1 MRRWFLA
8 LALAPALS
16 WAEPQSVYIEDLT
29 WLEVREAI
37 EQGKTTAIYY
47 AGSTEQNG
55 PHMALGKHNVIAH
68 YLAGRVA
75 RKLGNALVA
84 PTMPFAPTGEHMR
97 YPGTVTLSDA
107 TFAAV
112 AREVGASMFS
122 AGFRVVCFMGDH
134 GGGQEALKTVAAELD
149 REWWSKGRHAYYI
162 GDAYYKAEAE
172 IHAYLVERKL
182 PPGAHAGIEDT
193 SQLLFLDRG
202 QKWVRRDKLA
212 AANEKTGVDGDP
224 RRASASLGRTFL
236 DIKVKAAVAQIQSLV
251 VVKP

>member
-1 MRRWFLA
+1 MRRWLLA
-8 LALAPALS
+8 LALVPAFG
-16 WAEPQSVYIEDLT
+16 WAEPKSVYIRDLT
-29 WLEVREAI
+29 WVEVREAI
-37 EQGKTTAIYY
+37 EEGKTTVLYY

-55 PHMALGKHNVIAH
+55 PHMALGKHNIIAN

-84 PTMPFAPTGEHMR
+84 PTMPFAPTGEQIR
-97 YPGTVTLSDA
+97 YPGTINLSDA

-112 AREVGASMFS
+112 AREVGQSMFA

-149 REWWSKGRHAYYI
+149 REWWSKGRRAYYI
-162 GDAYYKAEAE
+162 GDAYYRAEAE
-172 IHAYLVERKL
+172 IHAYLVEKKL

-193 SQLLFLDRG
+193 SQLMFLDRG

-212 AANEKTGVDGDP
+212 EANEKSGVDGDP
-224 RRASASLGRTFL
+224 RHASASIGKALL
-236 DIKVKAAVAQIQSLV
+236 DIKVNAAVAQIESLV
-251 VVKP
+251 RKP

>member
-1 MRRWFLA
+1 LRRWLLA
-8 LALAPALS
+8 LALAPAFA
-16 WAEPQSVYIEDLT
+16 WAEPQSVYIADLT
-29 WLEVREAI
+29 WVEVREAI
-37 EQGKTTAIYY
+37 EEGKTTALYY

-84 PTMPFAPTGEHMR
+84 PVMPFAPTGEHAR
-97 YPGTVTLSDA
+97 FPGTVNLSDA

-112 AREVGASMFS
+112 AREVGQSMFA

-134 GGGQEALKTVAAELD
+134 GGGQEALKAVAAELD
-149 REWWSKGRHAYYI
+149 SEWWSKGRRAYYI

-172 IHAYLVERKL
+172 IHAYLVEKKL

-193 SQLLFLDRG
+193 SQLMFLDRS
-202 QKWVRRDKLA
+202 QKWVHRDKFA
-212 AANEKTGVDGDP
+212 AANEKSGVDGDP
-224 RRASASLGRTFL
+224 RRASASIGKALL
-236 DIKVKAAVAQIQSLV
+236 DIKVNAAAAQIESLV
-251 VVKP
+251 RKP